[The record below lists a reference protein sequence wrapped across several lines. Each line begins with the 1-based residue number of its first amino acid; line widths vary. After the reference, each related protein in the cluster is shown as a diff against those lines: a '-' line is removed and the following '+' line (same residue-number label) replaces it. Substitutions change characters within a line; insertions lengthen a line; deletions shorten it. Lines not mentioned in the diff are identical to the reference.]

1 MNRTYISKRCTY
13 CSRNHTVKP
22 VKNNCPKKL
31 EKLFQL
37 SLQFLDTTEEV
48 IVGGDRHR
56 PIVENRHLIMSCLLL
71 RGFPSVLIGKRL
83 NKNHASVLHA
93 KGSIEDMVFI
103 DPRYRIKFNS
113 LREYL
118 STNNYPI

>member
-1 MNRTYISKRCTY
+1 MKICKSC
-13 CSRNHTVKP
+13 NHP
-22 VKNNCPKKL
+22 IIRRFKNNCPKKL

-48 IVGGDRHR
+48 IVGEDRHR

-93 KGSIEDMVFI
+93 KGSINDMAEFNFH
-103 DPRYRIKFNS
+103 YRIKFNS